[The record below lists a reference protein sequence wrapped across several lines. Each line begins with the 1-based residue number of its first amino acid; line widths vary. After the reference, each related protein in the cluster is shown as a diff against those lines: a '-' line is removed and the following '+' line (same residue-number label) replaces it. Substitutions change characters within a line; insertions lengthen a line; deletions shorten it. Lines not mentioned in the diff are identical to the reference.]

1 MGNNATVKDLT
12 DMQKYFKVRMED
24 MQEKGEELY
33 KDKNKVEVKVTT
45 QLEVIGAMVER
56 YGGEAAGTFRMR
68 SDENKK
74 KIVEEQMKQKERI
87 NKLLERQ
94 QQKLRQEANDMLEE
108 KEKERQALEAQKT
121 QSKGGIFGM
130 SKQASAS

>member
-56 YGGEAAGTFRMR
+56 YGGESAGTFRKR
-68 SDENKK
+68 SDENKR
-74 KIVEEQMKQKERI
+74 KILEEQKEAKERI
-87 NKLLERQ
+87 NKLMEQ
-94 QQKLRQEANDMLEE
+94 QQQQLRQEANDLLEE
-108 KEKERQALEAQKT
+108 
-121 QSKGGIFGM
+121 
-130 SKQASAS
+130 